1 MTWIKGHNDHPENE
15 RCDILATTESAK
27 DISLLKVDD
36 GYKPINYFF
45 NI

>member
-1 MTWIKGHNDHPENE
+1 MA
-15 RCDILATTESAK
+15 DILATTESAK

-36 GYKPINYFF
+36 GYSHKLNYFF